1 MLWCLCCLVVF
12 VVVFLAFF
20 LLFSLQSHHFSSP
33 LTSPISSPLIFL
45 VSKALIKG
53 IPGWKWTDGWKK
65 FNLSCYKFFNVKTK
79 WDKAKQHCS
88 DLGSI
93 LVTIHSFEE
102 NQFVAS
108 LAPTYTTIWIG
119 ASDTV
124 LEGTW
129 VWLDGENWGG
139 YANWGGSNPN
149 NSRGKE
155 NCALTVNG
163 KWNDVNCNLSHT
175 YVCKTKN
182 WKIRALV
189 NSYSCQRYN
198 SDPPIRI
205 SK

>member
-1 MLWCLCCLVVF
+1 MLYSCFCCCFSSL
-12 VVVFLAFF
+12 LPPFF
-20 LLFSLQSHHFSSP
+20 PSISSFFFSSYFSHLFSVNLSCFQS
-33 LTSPISSPLIFL
+33 
-45 VSKALIKG
+45 LIKG
-53 IPGWKWTDGWKK
+53 IPKKRNLYNNLLSSADVCSLTDGWKK

-93 LVTIHSFEE
+93 LVTIHSLEE

-108 LAPTYTTIWIG
+108 LAPTNTTIWIG

-163 KWNDVNCNLSHT
+163 KWNDVDCNLSRT

-182 WKIRALV
+182 
-189 NSYSCQRYN
+189 
-198 SDPPIRI
+198 
-205 SK
+205 

>member
-1 MLWCLCCLVVF
+1 MLWCLCCIVVFVVVF

-20 LLFSLQSHHFSSP
+20 PLFSLQSHHFSSP
-33 LTSPISSPLIFL
+33 LTSPISSPLTFP

-53 IPGWKWTDGWKK
+53 IPKKRNLYNNLLSSADVCNLTDGWKK

-93 LVTIHSFEE
+93 LVTIHSLEE

-108 LAPTYTTIWIG
+108 LAPTNTTIWIG

-163 KWNDVNCNLSHT
+163 KWNDVDCNLSRT

-182 WKIRALV
+182 
-189 NSYSCQRYN
+189 
-198 SDPPIRI
+198 
-205 SK
+205 

>member
-33 LTSPISSPLIFL
+33 LTSPISSPLIFP

-53 IPGWKWTDGWKK
+53 IPKK
-65 FNLSCYKFFNVKTK
+65 RNLYNNLLSSADVCN
-79 WDKAKQHCS
+79 
-88 DLGSI
+88 L
-93 LVTIHSFEE
+93 
-102 NQFVAS
+102 
-108 LAPTYTTIWIG
+108 TIWIG

-163 KWNDVNCNLSHT
+163 KWNDVDCNLSGT

-189 NSYSCQRYN
+189 NSYPCQRYN

-205 SK
+205 SN